1 MESSAVSAYNKTII
15 NLISNKYF
23 NDAVGAGDVAGGAG
37 VMLVVLLVLLVLLL
51 VV

>member
-23 NDAVGAGDVAGGAG
+23 NDAVGV
-37 VMLVVLLVLLVLLL
+37 VMLLVVLV
-51 VV
+51 